1 MAPASSL
8 TLSLDQLADGG
19 GDPVLVVD
27 FVQFSTTQQLSDDLG
42 RHGGGHPVY
51 RIDPVTDLAR
61 EPGYRPLDALA
72 DGYAEVCL
80 ARGLAGGRLAVV
92 GHCSAAPLSLCL
104 ADRLAG
110 RAEVSSVLVQPTWPD
125 EEMIGTDFGSF
136 RAELGAAAGPVPDL
150 VDPDLALAQ
159 MTVVLR
165 DDLRAMALR
174 YGLDPA
180 SAALG
185 DMLARYRAWL
195 GFLLAG
201 SAAPHRPWGS
211 GQVVPLPAP
220 DGAGRIDGMLAGRVL
235 SRAWPGDDRSS

>member
-1 MAPASSL
+1 MAPASGP
-8 TLSLDQLADGG
+8 TRSLDQLADGG

-42 RHGGGHPVY
+42 RHAGGHPVY

-61 EPGYRPLDALA
+61 EPGYRPLDVLA
-72 DGYAEVCL
+72 DGYAETCL

-92 GHCSAAPLSLCL
+92 GHCSAATLSLAL

-125 EEMIGTDFGSF
+125 QEMVAADFGSF

-150 VDPDLALAQ
+150 ADPDLALAQ

-174 YGLDPA
+174 VGLDPA
-180 SAALG
+180 SAALA

-201 SAAPHRPWGS
+201 STARRRSWESH
-211 GQVVPLPAP
+211 QVVPLPVP
-220 DGAGRIDGMLAGRVL
+220 DGAGRTDGMLAGRVL
-235 SRAWPGDDRSS
+235 TCAWPGDDRSS